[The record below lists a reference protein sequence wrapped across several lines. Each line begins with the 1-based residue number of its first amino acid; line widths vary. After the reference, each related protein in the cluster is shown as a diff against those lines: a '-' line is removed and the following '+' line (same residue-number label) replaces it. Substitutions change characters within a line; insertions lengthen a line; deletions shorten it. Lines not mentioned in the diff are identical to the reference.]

1 MTRIN
6 RPDTLRT
13 ELRDIKRRLHALETA
28 QRATTAQSAAVQTT
42 ATGAESPTRTPPED
56 EPSQYPGTAR
66 PPDSVPR
73 CRRTTEKRS

>member
-42 ATGAESPTRTPPED
+42 ATGAESPDTDTP
-56 EPSQYPGTAR
+56 
-66 PPDSVPR
+66 
-73 CRRTTEKRS
+73 

>member
-6 RPDTLRT
+6 RPDTLLT

-42 ATGAESPTRTPPED
+42 ATSAESPDTDTPED
-56 EPSQYPGTAR
+56 DPS
-66 PPDSVPR
+66 
-73 CRRTTEKRS
+73 